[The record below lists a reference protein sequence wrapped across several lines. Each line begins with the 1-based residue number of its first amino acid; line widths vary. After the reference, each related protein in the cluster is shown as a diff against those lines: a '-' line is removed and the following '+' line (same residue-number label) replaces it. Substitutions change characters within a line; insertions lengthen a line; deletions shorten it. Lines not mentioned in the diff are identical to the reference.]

1 MIDPTEKSKRM
12 GVETN
17 VGYRQCLRC
26 VMDTSDPHISFDEH
40 GICNHCRNY
49 ELRMASEMFVDEAGQ
64 SHLQALLTEIKK
76 SGAKHDYDCIIG
88 LSGGVDSSYVA
99 YLVVKKL
106 GLRPLAVHLDNGWNS
121 ELAVSNV
128 ENIVKNLQIELHTEV
143 LEWEE
148 FRDLQL
154 SFLKASV
161 PNCEIPTD
169 HAITAT
175 LFKMAAKENVRF
187 IISGSNL
194 ATESIMPSAWG
205 YDARDWRHIK
215 EIYKKYG
222 TKRLKKFPHF
232 GAFDFVR
239 AIFLRRIKFI
249 PILNFFTYEKS
260 EAVATIKRE
269 LGWRNYGRK
278 HGESLFTRYFQEQ
291 YLPVKFG
298 FDKRKAHLSSLICSG
313 QISREEAIQALK
325 QVLFDPRELDEQ
337 TRFFIKKLNLT
348 PEEFLM
354 IMNNPPKEHSTYAS
368 NGWLFSK
375 DSTFYKL
382 GRLIATSRKK

>member
-1 MIDPTEKSKRM
+1 M
-12 GVETN
+12 
-17 VGYRQCLRC
+17 
-26 VMDTSDPHISFDEH
+26 
-40 GICNHCRNY
+40 
-49 ELRMASEMFVDEAGQ
+49 
-64 SHLQALLTEIKK
+64 
-76 SGAKHDYDCIIG
+76 
-88 LSGGVDSSYVA
+88 
-99 YLVVKKL
+99 VVKKL

-143 LEWEE
+143 LDWEE

-215 EIYKKYG
+215 AIHKMHG
-222 TKRLKKFPHF
+222 TRRLKRFPRL
-232 GAFDFVR
+232 GASDFVS
-239 AIFLRRIKFI
+239 AIFLRRIRFI
-249 PILNFFTYEKS
+249 PILNFFNYEKS
-260 EAVATIKRE
+260 EAVATIERE

-313 QISREEAIQALK
+313 QISREEAVQALSLP
-325 QVLFDPRELDEQ
+325 LFDPRELDEQ

-354 IMNNPPKEHSTYAS
+354 IMNQPPKEHSTYAS
-368 NGWLFSK
+368 NSWLFSK
-375 DSTFYKL
+375 GSSFYKL